1 MWSENGCHVEN
12 DIFWSK
18 IGLGFGEPGAK
29 PLPRI
34 PRSIP
39 PPPPSPKGLKVSIL
53 PSAEPSYRFL
63 LFSYSQKKKT
73 KEGAAR
79 RVGRCRGGTAHK
91 SDGAARRRISRTPL
105 KGTRILFYGRVPN
118 SLPPLRVTNSKL
130 YNWNCKFQSVI
141 KITFEHFLLKDVLKL
156 LS

>member
-1 MWSENGCHVEN
+1 MENRAPNPFQE
-12 DIFWSK
+12 F
-18 IGLGFGEPGAK
+18 PGV
-29 PLPRI
+29 
-34 PRSIP
+34 SP
-39 PPPPSPKGLKVSIL
+39 PPPTGLKDPTL
-53 PSAEPSYRFL
+53 PSAGPSYRLL

-118 SLPPLRVTNSKL
+118 SLPPLRGTNSKL

>member
-18 IGLGFGEPGAK
+18 IWLEFGEPGAK
-29 PLPRI
+29 PPRRI
-34 PRSIP
+34 PQEY
-39 PPPPSPKGLKVSIL
+39 PSAPTGLKDPTL

-118 SLPPLRVTNSKL
+118 SLPPLRGTNSKL
-130 YNWNCKFQSVI
+130 YKWHCKFQSVI
-141 KITFEHFLLKDVLKL
+141 KITFEHFLLTDFLKL

>member
-39 PPPPSPKGLKVSIL
+39 PPLPPTGFKDPTL
-53 PSAEPSYRFL
+53 PSAEPSYRLL

-73 KEGAAR
+73 KVGAAR
-79 RVGRCRGGTAHK
+79 RVGRCRGGTASK

-118 SLPPLRVTNSKL
+118 SLPPLRGTNSKL
-130 YNWNCKFQSVI
+130 YNWQCKFQSVI
-141 KITFEHFLLKDVLKL
+141 KITFEHFLLKDFLKL

>member
-18 IGLGFGEPGAK
+18 IWLEFGEPGAK
-29 PLPRI
+29 PPRRI
-34 PRSIP
+34 PQEY
-39 PPPPSPKGLKVSIL
+39 PSAPTGLKDPTL
-53 PSAEPSYRFL
+53 PSAEPSYRLL

>member
-39 PPPPSPKGLKVSIL
+39 PPPPPYSTGLIDPTL
-53 PSAEPSYRFL
+53 PSAEPSYRLL

-79 RVGRCRGGTAHK
+79 RVGRCRGGGGTAHK
-91 SDGAARRRISRTPL
+91 SDGAARRRISRTPI

-118 SLPPLRVTNSKL
+118 LLSPLRGTN
-130 YNWNCKFQSVI
+130 
-141 KITFEHFLLKDVLKL
+141 
-156 LS
+156 